1 MEFLIGLF
9 LLPLLLLIIAY
20 SLKIISDPFWIVVL
34 IPVGTYMGYIFEVFK
49 GEAFP
54 LNLFQLILIFSFLVF
69 LLHRMITNNF
79 QIRRIN
85 LELEFLIFFVLIYLS
100 LIYSPNRGDGL
111 FYATRFFVLIL
122 MMYLVLNTVE
132 SIGQIKIIFIVI
144 TCTALILGAFSI
156 KEGLLNPQAI
166 LWNFLTFGK
175 KIASRA
181 TVTYEDPNI
190 FATNFFLPIIF
201 SASMIISN
209 KQKFK
214 VRLIGLFL
222 FIFFILSVISTYSRS
237 AWVSIIISLT
247 ILAILLKQYKIF
259 ILIFMTFITSL
270 IFIPQF
276 QILFANIVNRIYD
289 IFAGSQ
295 DKSSLI
301 RVYLALGG
309 VYMFFNSFLLGVGFR
324 GFTVAFPYYI
334 SAELTEGIVE
344 PHGLFYTLLAELGIV
359 GFLMYFFILL
369 KIGKDSYYNFRNSE
383 EIFEVMISSTLF
395 TAFITYLIF
404 YQFYGGGLMDNN
416 FWVIVSLI
424 YSLKYFLA
432 RKRKSYPGRV
442 EI

>member
-1 MEFLIGLF
+1 
-9 LLPLLLLIIAY
+9 
-20 SLKIISDPFWIVVL
+20 
-34 IPVGTYMGYIFEVFK
+34 
-49 GEAFP
+49 
-54 LNLFQLILIFSFLVF
+54 
-69 LLHRMITNNF
+69 
-79 QIRRIN
+79 
-85 LELEFLIFFVLIYLS
+85 
-100 LIYSPNRGDGL
+100 
-111 FYATRFFVLIL
+111 
-122 MMYLVLNTVE
+122 
-132 SIGQIKIIFIVI
+132 
-144 TCTALILGAFSI
+144 
-156 KEGLLNPQAI
+156 
-166 LWNFLTFGK
+166 
-175 KIASRA
+175 
-181 TVTYEDPNI
+181 
-190 FATNFFLPIIF
+190 
-201 SASMIISN
+201 
-209 KQKFK
+209 
-214 VRLIGLFL
+214 
-222 FIFFILSVISTYSRS
+222 
-237 AWVSIIISLT
+237 
-247 ILAILLKQYKIF
+247 
-259 ILIFMTFITSL
+259 MTFITSL